1 MSSAESI
8 QAHIDAHRDE
18 WLEEVN
24 EFLRIPSVSTDIE
37 RRGDVHAAA
46 EWLADKLRAVGCE
59 EVELWPSDGHPVVY
73 GAWRQAESA
82 PTLLV
87 YGHYDVQPE
96 EPVELWES
104 PPFEPTIR
112 DGKLFARGAAD
123 DKGQLYIHVK
133 ALEAWLS
140 TSGSCPV
147 NLVFL
152 IEGEEEVGSPNIEA
166 VVRAHQERLACDA
179 VMVSDTIMFAA
190 GVPSITY
197 SLRGLAYMQL
207 DLTGARGD
215 LHSGSFGGAVVN
227 PAEALARMIASCR
240 NPETGQITIPG
251 FYDDVI
257 PLTDDERRQWET
269 LPFDEDA
276 YRSDLGVDALLEE
289 GDFGVLERT
298 WARPTFEVNGFLSGF
313 TGEGSKTVLPAKAMA
328 KISMRL
334 VANQNPLAI
343 MDAVEEHLR
352 AVTPPGVRLQITRMQ
367 GGTPWLTPCDHPVM
381 QAAGR
386 AMQRG
391 FGAEPVFMREGG
403 SIPLVSLLEELF
415 EVPAVL
421 MGIGLPDENAHAPN
435 ENLDLGNFY
444 GGIAS
449 SAFFFEEL
457 RNVSGASRDEA

>member
-1 MSSAESI
+1 MSSSDSI
-8 QAHIDAHRDE
+8 QAYIDTHRDA

-24 EFLRIPSVSTDIE
+24 EFLRIPSVSTDPE
-37 RRGDVHAAA
+37 RADQVEAAA
-46 EWLADKLRAVGCE
+46 QWLADKLGVAGCT
-59 EVELWPSDGHPVVY
+59 EVEIWPTPGHPVVY
-73 GAWRQAESA
+73 GAWRGAEGA

-96 EPVELWES
+96 EPIELWDT

-112 DGKLFARGAAD
+112 DGKLFARGSAD

-133 ALEAWLS
+133 ALEAWLQ

-147 NLVFL
+147 NVIFL
-152 IEGEEEVGSPNIEA
+152 MEGEEEVGSKNIEA
-166 VVRAHQERLACDA
+166 AVLEHKDRLACDA
-179 VMVSDTIMFAA
+179 VMISDTIMFAA
-190 GVPSITY
+190 GLPSITY

-207 DLTGARGD
+207 DVTGPRGD

-240 NPETGQITIPG
+240 NPETGEITIPG
-251 FYDDVI
+251 FYDDVL
-257 PLTDDERRQWET
+257 PLTDVEREQWKT
-269 LPFDEDA
+269 LPFDEDQ
-276 YRSDLGVDALLEE
+276 YRADLKVDALLKE

-313 TGEGSKTVLPAKAMA
+313 TGEGSKTVLPAHAMA

-334 VANQNPLAI
+334 VANQHPDTI
-343 MDAVEEHLR
+343 MDAVEAHMR
-352 AVTPPGVRLQITRMQ
+352 AVTPAGVRLEMTRMQ
-367 GGTPWLTPCDHPVM
+367 GGTPWLTPRDHPVM

-403 SIPLVSLLEELF
+403 SIPLVGVLEELF
-415 EVPAVL
+415 GVPSVL

-435 ENLDLGNFY
+435 ENLDIGNFY
-444 GGIAS
+444 AGIAS
-449 SAFFFEEL
+449 AAFFFEEL
-457 RNVSGASRDEA
+457 GKGV

>member
-8 QAHIDAHRDE
+8 SSYIDTHRE
-18 WLEEVN
+18 AWLEEVN
-24 EFLRIPSVSTDIE
+24 DFLRIPSVSTDAE
-37 RRGDVHAAA
+37 RVGDTRAAA
-46 EWLADKLRAVGCE
+46 EWLADKLRVAGCD
-59 EVELWPSDGHPVVY
+59 EVELWPSEGHPVVF
-73 GAWRQAESA
+73 GAWRQAEGA

-96 EPVELWES
+96 EPVELWDS

-112 DGKLFARGAAD
+112 DGKLYARGAAD

-133 ALEAWLS
+133 ALETWLA
-140 TSGSCPV
+140 TAGSCPV

-152 IEGEEEVGSPNIEA
+152 IEGEEEVGSPNIGA
-166 VVRAHQERLACDA
+166 VVKEHQARLTCDA

-227 PAEALARMIASCR
+227 PAEALARMISSCR
-240 NPETGQITIPG
+240 DSESGRVTIPG
-251 FYDDVI
+251 FYDDVL
-257 PLTDDERRQWET
+257 PLTDEERAQWET

-276 YRSDLGVDALLEE
+276 YRAELGVDALLKE
-289 GDFGVLERT
+289 DDYGVLERT

-334 VANQNPLAI
+334 VANQHPDSI
-343 MDAVEEHLR
+343 MDAVEKHLR
-352 AVTPPGVRLQITRMQ
+352 AVTPPGVRLEITRMQ
-367 GGTPWLTPCDHPVM
+367 GGTPWLTPQDHPVM

-391 FGAEPVFMREGG
+391 FGADPVFMREGG

-435 ENLDLGNFY
+435 ENLDLDNFY

-449 SAFFFEEL
+449 SAYFFEEL
-457 RNVSGASRDEA
+457 GKLS

>member
-8 QAHIDAHRDE
+8 SSYIDSHRE
-18 WLEEVN
+18 TWLEEVN
-24 EFLRIPSVSTDIE
+24 DFLRIPSVSTDAE
-37 RRGDVHAAA
+37 HVGDIQAAA
-46 EWLADKLRAVGCE
+46 EWLADKLRAAGCD
-59 EVELWPSDGHPVVY
+59 EVELWPSEGHPVVF
-73 GAWRQAESA
+73 GAWRKAEGA

-96 EPVELWES
+96 EPVELWDS
-104 PPFEPTIR
+104 PPFEPTVR
-112 DGKLFARGAAD
+112 DGKLFARGSAD

-133 ALEAWLS
+133 ALEAWLA
-140 TSGSCPV
+140 TAGSCPV

-152 IEGEEEVGSPNIEA
+152 IEGEEEVGSPNIGA
-166 VVRAHQERLACDA
+166 VVKEHQERLACDA

-207 DLTGARGD
+207 DLSGARGD

-240 NPETGQITIPG
+240 DAETGRVTIPG

-257 PLTDDERRQWET
+257 PLTEEERAQWDALPLDEE
-269 LPFDEDA
+269 A
-276 YRSDLGVDALLEE
+276 YRAELGVDALLKEDDY
-289 GDFGVLERT
+289 GLLERT

-334 VANQNPLAI
+334 VANQHPDTI
-343 MDAVEEHLR
+343 MDAVEKHLR
-352 AVTPPGVRLQITRMQ
+352 AVTPSGVRLEITRMQ
-367 GGTPWLTPCDHPVM
+367 GGTPWLTPQDHPVM
-381 QAAGR
+381 QAASR
-386 AMQRG
+386 AMERG
-391 FGAEPVFMREGG
+391 FGADPVFMREGG

-435 ENLDLGNFY
+435 ENLDLDNFY

-449 SAFFFEEL
+449 SAYFFEEL
-457 RNVSGASRDEA
+457 GNLDKS

>member
-1 MSSAESI
+1 MTSSDSI
-8 QAHIDAHRDE
+8 QAHIDTHRDA

-24 EFLRIPSVSTDIE
+24 EFLRIPSVSTDPE
-37 RRGDVHAAA
+37 RADQVEAAA
-46 EWLADKLRAVGCE
+46 QWLADKLGVAGCT
-59 EVELWPSDGHPVVY
+59 EVEIWPTPGHPVVY
-73 GAWRQAESA
+73 GAWRGAEGA

-96 EPVELWES
+96 EPVELWDT

-112 DGKLFARGAAD
+112 DGKLFARGSAD

-133 ALEAWLS
+133 ALEAWLQ

-147 NLVFL
+147 NVIFL
-152 IEGEEEVGSPNIEA
+152 MEGEEEVGSKNIEA
-166 VVRAHQERLACDA
+166 AVLEHKDMLACDA
-179 VMVSDTIMFAA
+179 VMISDTIMFAA
-190 GVPSITY
+190 GLPSITY

-207 DLTGARGD
+207 DVTGARGD

-240 NPETGQITIPG
+240 NPETGAITIPG
-251 FYDDVI
+251 FYDDVL
-257 PLTDDERRQWET
+257 PLTDVEREQWKT
-269 LPFDEDA
+269 LPFDEDQ
-276 YRSDLGVDALLEE
+276 YRADLKVDALLKE

-313 TGEGSKTVLPAKAMA
+313 TGEGSKTVLPAHAMA

-334 VANQNPLAI
+334 VANQHPDKI
-343 MDAVEEHLR
+343 MDAVEAHMR
-352 AVTPPGVRLQITRMQ
+352 AVTPAGVRLEMTRMQ
-367 GGTPWLTPCDHPVM
+367 GGTPWLTPRDHPVM

-403 SIPLVSLLEELF
+403 SIPLVGVLEELF
-415 EVPAVL
+415 GVPAVL

-435 ENLDLGNFY
+435 ENLDIGNFY
-444 GGIAS
+444 AGIAS
-449 SAFFFEEL
+449 AAFFFEEL
-457 RNVSGASRDEA
+457 GKGV

>member
-1 MSSAESI
+1 MSSSDSI
-8 QAHIDAHRDE
+8 QAHIDTHRDA

-24 EFLRIPSVSTDIE
+24 EFLRIPSVSTDPE
-37 RRGDVHAAA
+37 RADQVEAAA
-46 EWLADKLRAVGCE
+46 KWLADKLGVAGCT
-59 EVELWPSDGHPVVY
+59 EVEIWPTPGHPVVY
-73 GAWRQAESA
+73 GAWRGAEGA

-96 EPVELWES
+96 EPVELWDT

-112 DGKLFARGAAD
+112 DGKLFARGSAD

-133 ALEAWLS
+133 ALEAWLQ

-147 NLVFL
+147 NVIFL
-152 IEGEEEVGSPNIEA
+152 MEGEEEVGSKNIEA
-166 VVRAHQERLACDA
+166 AVLEHKDRLACDA
-179 VMVSDTIMFAA
+179 VMISDTIMFAA
-190 GVPSITY
+190 GLPSITY

-207 DLTGARGD
+207 DVTGPRGD

-240 NPETGQITIPG
+240 NPETGEITVPG
-251 FYDDVI
+251 FYDDVL
-257 PLTDDERRQWET
+257 PLTDVEREQWKT
-269 LPFDEDA
+269 LPFDEDQ
-276 YRSDLGVDALLEE
+276 YRADLEVDALLEE

-313 TGEGSKTVLPAKAMA
+313 TGEGSKTVLPAHAMA

-334 VANQNPLAI
+334 VANQHPDKI
-343 MDAVEEHLR
+343 MDAVETHMR
-352 AVTPPGVRLQITRMQ
+352 AVTPAGVRLEMTRMQ
-367 GGTPWLTPCDHPVM
+367 GGTPWLTPRDHPVM

-403 SIPLVSLLEELF
+403 SIPLVGVLEELF
-415 EVPAVL
+415 GVPAVL

-435 ENLDLGNFY
+435 ENLDIGNFY
-444 GGIAS
+444 AGIAS
-449 SAFFFEEL
+449 AAYFFEEL
-457 RNVSGASRDEA
+457 GKGV